1 MINLKYP
8 INLVLIDDDSD
19 MLDLMEFYL
28 KHNKDFKVSKFTSA
42 IEGLKYINDNDVA
55 IAIVDINMD
64 EMKGDEV
71 LRKIN
76 VIGQGTQVIIAT
88 ASNNLL
94 TFTSC
99 YNEKAS
105 AFIFKPF
112 SQVKFVETIQSTHT
126 LLRKWNEV
134 FLEMMK
140 RKHKESA

>member
-8 INLVLIDDDSD
+8 INLVLIDDDPD
-19 MLDLMEFYL
+19 MLDLMEFYI
-28 KHNKDFKVSKFTSA
+28 KHNKEYKVTKFTSPKDA
-42 IEGLKYINDNDVA
+42 LQFINDNDVA

-71 LRKIN
+71 LRKVN
-76 VIGQGTQVIIAT
+76 EIGQGTQVIIAT

-105 AFIFKPF
+105 GFIFKPF
-112 SQVKFVETIQSTHT
+112 SQVKFIEVINSTH
-126 LLRKWNEV
+126 LILKKWNSV